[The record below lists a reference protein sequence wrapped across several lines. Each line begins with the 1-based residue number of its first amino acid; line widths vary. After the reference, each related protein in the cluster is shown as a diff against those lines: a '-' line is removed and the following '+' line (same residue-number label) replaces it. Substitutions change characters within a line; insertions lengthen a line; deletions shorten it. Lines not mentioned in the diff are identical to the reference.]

1 MPDDQFK
8 NRLILVVD
16 DEERMVRFIRLNLE
30 HDGFKVIEA
39 FNGTKAINQV
49 RSNLPDLV
57 LLDIMMPD
65 MDGFEVLRIIRE
77 TSNVPV
83 IMLTAKGEED
93 DRVRGLELGADDY
106 VTKPFSPREL
116 VSRVR
121 AVLRRTETTGVST
134 HGLIEVDERLK
145 LDFER
150 REIWVDGELVKLRPT
165 EYRLLYH
172 LVQNAGWVVTHDQIL
187 AKVWGY
193 EYRDEPHYVRLYINY
208 LRKKLEEDPA
218 NPKYILTERGVGY
231 RFVDFR
237 RKDFH
242 RKPVISLTHE
252 LTKKFFNLAGDR
264 FNRHQGQCPCIYAA
278 NWQGGNGYCK
288 G

>member
-1 MPDDQFK
+1 MPNDQFK

-30 HDGFKVIEA
+30 HDGFQVIEA
-39 FNGTKAINQV
+39 FNGSEAINKV
-49 RSNLPDLV
+49 RSKLPDLV

-65 MDGFEVLRIIRE
+65 IDGFEVLKIIRE
-77 TSNVPV
+77 TSTVPV

-121 AVLRRTETTGVST
+121 AVLRRTETDGPST
-134 HGLIEVDERLK
+134 HGLIEVDDRLK
-145 LDFER
+145 LDFDR
-150 REIWVDGELVKLRPT
+150 REVWVEDELVKLRPT

-172 LVQNAGWVVTHDQIL
+172 LVQNAGWVVTHDQLL

-237 RKDFH
+237 RQQQQEAK
-242 RKPVISLTHE
+242 
-252 LTKKFFNLAGDR
+252 N
-264 FNRHQGQCPCIYAA
+264 
-278 NWQGGNGYCK
+278 
-288 G
+288 

>member
-1 MPDDQFK
+1 MSEEMD
-8 NRLILVVD
+8 RRRILVVD

-30 HDGFKVIEA
+30 HDGFQVSEA
-39 FNGTKAINQV
+39 FNGKQAVQRLRDVN
-49 RSNLPDLV
+49 PDLI

-65 MDGFEVLRIIRE
+65 LDGFEVLEMVRE
-77 TSNVPV
+77 ISNVPV

-93 DRVRGLELGADDY
+93 DRVRGLEKGADDY

-116 VSRVR
+116 VSLVR
-121 AVLRRTETTGVST
+121 AVLRRTEGATGSM

-145 LDFER
+145 IDFDR
-150 REIWVDGELVKLRPT
+150 REVWLEGKIVKLRPT
-165 EYRLLYH
+165 EYRLLFH
-172 LVQNAGWVVTHDQIL
+172 LVQNAGWVVSHDQLL

-208 LRKKLEEDPA
+208 LRQKLEKDAA

-237 RKDFH
+237 RQAKD
-242 RKPVISLTHE
+242 KE
-252 LTKKFFNLAGDR
+252 
-264 FNRHQGQCPCIYAA
+264 
-278 NWQGGNGYCK
+278 
-288 G
+288 

>member
-1 MPDDQFK
+1 MGLSGSKEMDDNLK
-8 NRLILVVD
+8 DRRILVVD

-30 HDGFKVIEA
+30 HDGFQVIDAFSGLEA
-39 FNGTKAINQV
+39 IEKI
-49 RSNLPDLV
+49 RSNLPDLI
-57 LLDIMMPD
+57 LLDVMMPD
-65 MDGFEVLRIIRE
+65 IDGFEVLKMIRE

-83 IMLTAKGEED
+83 IMLTAKGEEE
-93 DRVRGLELGADDY
+93 DRVRGLETGADDY

-121 AVLRRTETTGVST
+121 AVLRRTELVGGST
-134 HGLIEVDERLK
+134 HGLIEVDDRLK
-145 LDFER
+145 IDFDR
-150 REIWVDGELVKLRPT
+150 REVWVEDELVKLRPT

-172 LVQNAGWVVTHDQIL
+172 LVKNSGWVVTHDQVL

-208 LRKKLEEDPA
+208 LRKKLEEDPS

-237 RKDFH
+237 RE
-242 RKPVISLTHE
+242 HE
-252 LTKKFFNLAGDR
+252 SKN
-264 FNRHQGQCPCIYAA
+264 
-278 NWQGGNGYCK
+278 
-288 G
+288 